1 MYHDKRFQTD
11 LTFPFV
17 IFSHQQIKTSSTGG
31 FLLAKRDKFDAI
43 SERLLNI
50 DQSTLK
56 NIISRMS
63 AGEYVRGVTD
73 AEKNCFQIIQ
83 DLDHINGRVHGSTTS
98 KKYMRNEIWS
108 VVAARG
114 APSWYITISP
124 TDIKHP
130 IALYYAGTN
139 EKYVV
144 ETKPDYSEKFRLI
157 SHNPVASA
165 RFFHFMISLFIK
177 HILGIGSYHPGIYG
191 PTSAYY
197 GTVEQ

>member
-1 MYHDKRFQTD
+1 MYYDKRFQTD
-11 LTFPFV
+11 LHFPFV
-17 IFSHQQIKTSSTGG
+17 TFSHLQIKLSTTGG
-31 FLLAKRDKFDAI
+31 FLLAKRDQFDRI

-50 DQSTLK
+50 DEMTLK
-56 NIISRMS
+56 DLITRMS
-63 AGEYVRGVTD
+63 SGEYVRAETD
-73 AEKNCFQIIQ
+73 AEKDCFKIIK
-83 DLDHINGRVHGSTTS
+83 DLDHINGKVNGSTTS

-108 VVAARG
+108 LVAARG

-124 TDIKHP
+124 TDVNHP
-130 IALYYAGTN
+130 IALYYAGTK
-139 EKYVV
+139 EKFVPEIREY
-144 ETKPDYSEKFRLI
+144 PEKFRMI

-177 HILGIGSYHPGIYG
+177 HILGIGTHHPGIYG